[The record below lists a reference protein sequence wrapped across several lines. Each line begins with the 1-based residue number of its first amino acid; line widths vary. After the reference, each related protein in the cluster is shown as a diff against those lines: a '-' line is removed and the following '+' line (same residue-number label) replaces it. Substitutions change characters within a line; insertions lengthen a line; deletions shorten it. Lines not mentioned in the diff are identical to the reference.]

1 MSSRSGKNQT
11 TLSSPTTTRMDK
23 EIDTFLKKLSF
34 GAIAIA
40 SLTLLSLFLHT
51 PDTCIP
57 THAPPHPHLRFPKST
72 CDYPPTRPHLPLHKK
87 NHRLWSS
94 RAWNTT
100 VHSFSL
106 ILLPLRHLGL
116 LRNHSRALCVSA
128 GAGHEVAALSLL
140 GVEDV
145 TGVELL
151 DSPPL
156 VSRADPHNL
165 PFFDEAFD
173 LAFTARFDEALFP
186 ARFAA
191 EMERVVRPGGA
202 CYVLVGE
209 CGISEV
215 MEVVRLFRNSKLV
228 SSDKVTLSGMRM
240 TSILMRTRQ
249 STS

>member
-1 MSSRSGKNQT
+1 
-11 TLSSPTTTRMDK
+11 MDK

-40 SLTLLSLFLHT
+40 SVTLLSLFLRT
-51 PDTCIP
+51 PDSCVP
-57 THAPPHPHLRFPKST
+57 PDAPPKPHLRFPKSS
-72 CDYPPTRPHLPLHKK
+72 CDFHSTRPHVPLDKK

-94 RAWNTT
+94 RDWRNK

-106 ILLPLRHLGL
+106 LFFPLRDLGL
-116 LRNHSRALCVSA
+116 LRNHSKVLCISA
-128 GAGHEVAALSLL
+128 SAGHEVAAMSLL

-156 VSRADPHNL
+156 VQRADPHNL

-173 LAFTARFDEALFP
+173 LAFTARFDLALFP

-191 EMERVVRPGGA
+191 EMERTVRPGGV
-202 CYVLVGE
+202 CFVLVEE
-209 CGISEV
+209 CGIDEV
-215 MEVVRLFRNSKLV
+215 REVVRLFRNSKLV
-228 SSDKVTLSGMRM
+228 SSSNVTLIGMRM
-240 TSILMRTRQ
+240 TGILMRTRK
-249 STS
+249 SSS